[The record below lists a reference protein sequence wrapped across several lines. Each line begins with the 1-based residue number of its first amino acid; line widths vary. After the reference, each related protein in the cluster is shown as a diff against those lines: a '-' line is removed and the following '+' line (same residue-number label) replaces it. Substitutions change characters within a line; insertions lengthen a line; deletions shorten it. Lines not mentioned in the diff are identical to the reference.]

1 MDLTTLESN
10 VKGFVHPDYG
20 RVSRDGQ
27 AYVATEKFVRR
38 GLRLCLA
45 LYSKVERLDQT
56 ARLLR
61 DAIDFLLRRYHSY
74 AIKERIKAHYRDA
87 SLTVA
92 DKTDFEHVIP
102 AALLAALLIQGKIS
116 IDLAMNPPTC
126 LLKKKHHALLK
137 KQGLANRTPDIWWFW
152 KRYDML
158 GIKLETHDGTAVDM
172 STWNLGTHYEYFG
185 SKK

>member
-1 MDLTTLESN
+1 MNLDLLESN

-20 RVSRDGQ
+20 RVVRDGQ

-38 GLRLCLA
+38 GLKICLA
-45 LYSKVERLDQT
+45 LYRKLERLDQT

-61 DAIDFLLRRYHSY
+61 DAIDFLLRRYHGY

-87 SLTVA
+87 NLKPT

-116 IDLAMNPPTC
+116 VDLAMNPPTC

-137 KQGLANRTPDIWWFW
+137 KQGLGNKTPDVWNFW
-152 KRYDML
+152 QRYEML
-158 GIKLETHDGTAVDM
+158 GIKIETHAGDSVDM
-172 STWNLGTHYEYFG
+172 KTWNLGTHVTYF
-185 SKK
+185 KV